1 MQYSKYLV
9 ICVGSILAQA
19 RHATRT
25 LYGVHCTA
33 YIVRRTLYGV
43 HCTAY
48 IVRRTLYGV
57 HCTAYIVRRTLYGVQ
72 IAHDNTT

>member
-1 MQYSKYLV
+1 MCRFHSGTGSKM
-9 ICVGSILAQA
+9 G
-19 RHATRT
+19 HDTRT
-25 LYGVHCTA
+25 LYGVHCTP
-33 YIVRRTLYGV
+33 
-43 HCTAY
+43 Y